1 MARGYIYEVSADP
14 SLLGNICEEDFYG
27 MLPDEVGHLEDVK
40 GDILEETVRNEAGY
54 LSKKGFSTGEK
65 DGRVYV
71 SVSEKARTEIFRG
84 VNGKFHEL
92 AGKVTPEDFREYSA
106 LLWNIS
112 NVIRDRG
119 GDLFYLN
126 GVSYDFCG
134 FLRRMLPDTEYYLG
148 NAVLMY

>member
-1 MARGYIYEVSADP
+1 MARGYIYEISADP

-27 MLPDEVGHLEDVK
+27 MLPDEVGYLEDVK

-65 DGRVYV
+65 NRRIYV
-71 SVSEKARTEIFRG
+71 SVSEEARAEIFRG

-92 AGKVTPEDFREYSA
+92 AGKVTPEDFREYST

-112 NVIRDRG
+112 NVIRDRS
-119 GDLFYLN
+119 GDLFHLD

-148 NAVLMY
+148 NAVLMH